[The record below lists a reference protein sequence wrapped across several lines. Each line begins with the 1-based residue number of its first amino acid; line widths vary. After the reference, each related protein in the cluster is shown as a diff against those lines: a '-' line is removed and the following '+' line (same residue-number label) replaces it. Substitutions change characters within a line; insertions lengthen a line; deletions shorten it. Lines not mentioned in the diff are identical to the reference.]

1 MILIIMAQIDD
12 ETIEQEIKEI
22 FDYFDQD
29 HSGSID
35 SDELKNCL
43 KCLGENVVDEEVND
57 MIAAMDK
64 DNSGTIDYREFLS
77 EMKKRYEKR
86 DVEKELKA
94 VYDRFVENNQ
104 AFITKEGILKV
115 MNEIFREGMSLEDA
129 DDMVKVVGGDKGYV
143 TYEEFKKVMLEGVG
157 QN

>member
-1 MILIIMAQIDD
+1 MAQI
-12 ETIEQEIKEI
+12 ENEQIEQEIKEI

-35 SDELKNCL
+35 AEELKNCL

-94 VYDRFVENNQ
+94 VYERFVENNQ

-115 MNEIFREGMSLEDA
+115 MNEIFKEGMTSEDA
-129 DDMVKVVGGDKGYV
+129 DDMIKVVGGDKGYV